1 MIKLST
7 ARELPKVFSRA
18 WHHYLVQPVVRW
30 WPKGSGKRVL
40 CYGDSNTWGSNPR
53 TGMRFPFFKRWPGIV
68 QHQLGREFCIIEE
81 GLPGRTTILDDPEVG
96 GRNGKTMLLPYMRRY
111 QPLHLVILVLGT
123 NDLKTHFNKTAEQ
136 IALGIQELGEQ
147 VLGSSTCFAEKSPL
161 VLLVAPPPVVPYQ
174 GNEDILKDAEK
185 ISGQFGQEFKQVA
198 QRIQCEFLDAG
209 RVIQSSSLDG
219 VHWDETAHRNF
230 GIAVAKKVQALLGSD

>member
-1 MIKLST
+1 
-7 ARELPKVFSRA
+7 
-18 WHHYLVQPVVRW
+18 
-30 WPKGSGKRVL
+30 
-40 CYGDSNTWGSNPR
+40 
-53 TGMRFPFFKRWPGIV
+53 MRFGFSQRWPGIV
-68 QHQLGREFCIIEE
+68 QHQLGAKFCIIEE

-96 GRNGKTMLLPYMRRY
+96 GRNGKSLLLPSIRRY

-147 VLGSSTCFAEKSPL
+147 VLASSTCFAEESPL

-185 ISGQFGQEFKQVA
+185 TSGQFGQEYEKVA

-209 RVIQSSSLDG
+209 MVIQSSFHDG
-219 VHWDETAHRNF
+219 VHWDETAHWNL
-230 GIAVAKKVQALLGSD
+230 GIAVANKVQALLGSG